1 MSWRDSILASE
12 ITRSPAPDE
21 TRRFGVSVSRLVV
34 PQRASP
40 PSLSEVLKLV
50 DSDTSDVVLL
60 RYPADHVD
68 WFAQLLGR
76 GRDVL
81 FADTLVYW
89 RLTLPSRRSLPPVDG
104 VRVEKVSTLPEGV
117 LNGLI
122 GQIFMGYSNHYTAN
136 PVFDRHKVLE
146 GYQQWA
152 RRSVAQSGPVVLS
165 VDGQPV
171 GLATTQQDQDAME
184 ILLAGVVAE
193 HQNRGLYA
201 HLLAGVED
209 LAGRGNAAQLVI
221 STQGHN
227 LRVQRAWAR
236 YGFEP
241 VAAMVTLHLIREGML
256 TGQPLS

>member
-1 MSWRDSILASE
+1 MSWHDSIVASE
-12 ITRSPAPDE
+12 ITCSSALDE
-21 TRRFGVSVSRLVV
+21 TRRFGVSVSRLIV
-34 PQRASP
+34 PQRAAP
-40 PSLSEVLKLV
+40 TSLSEVLELL
-50 DSDTSDVVLL
+50 DTDTSDVVLL
-60 RYPADHVD
+60 RYPADRVD

-81 FADTLVYW
+81 LADTLVYW
-89 RLTLPSRRSLPPVDG
+89 RLALPSSRSLLSVDG
-104 VRVEKVSTLPEGV
+104 VRVEQVSSIPEDA

-122 GQIFMGYSNHYTAN
+122 KQIFMGYRNHYSAN
-136 PVFDRHKVLE
+136 PLFDRRKALE

-152 RRSVAQSGPVVLS
+152 RRSVAQSDPVVLS

-171 GLATTQQDQDAME
+171 GLATTKQEENGIE
-184 ILLAGVVAE
+184 ILLAGVAAE
-193 HQNRGLYA
+193 HQSRGLYA

-209 LAGRGNAAQLVI
+209 LAERRNAAQLVI

-227 LRVQRAWAR
+227 LNVQRAWAR

-256 TGQPLS
+256 RRTGID